1 MSTFRVDATLTEDGK
16 ITLDDLPFQAGD
28 SVEII
33 IVPRANQPTEKHPY
47 RSPLEGK
54 VIYYDGPTD
63 PIAQEDWEAL
73 Q

>member
-1 MSTFRVDATLTEDGK
+1 MSTYRVDATLTEDGK

-33 IVPRANQPTEKHPY
+33 IVTRSSQSTEKEPY
-47 RSPLEGK
+47 PLRGL
-54 VIYYDGPTD
+54 VLYYDKPTD